1 MAFVTLLVK
10 GDTLK
15 IFERR
20 SVALSSEETVTFVQT
35 DKPIYKSGENGKSI
49 PYICVNSLEKS
60 LMLGGIGGRR
70 RGGGQRLRWLDG
82 ITDLMDVSLSN

>member
-49 PYICVNSLEKS
+49 FMFSSYC
-60 LMLGGIGGRR
+60 
-70 RGGGQRLRWLDG
+70 
-82 ITDLMDVSLSN
+82 

>member
-49 PYICVNSLEKS
+49 FMFPSILLISETLSSNFKQSKHIIKFKS
-60 LMLGGIGGRR
+60 KF
-70 RGGGQRLRWLDG
+70 
-82 ITDLMDVSLSN
+82 